1 MYPVHRAR
9 RLRKTPVIRSL
20 VRETRIHNDQLVYP
34 IFIAE
39 TSRRQTPVESMPG
52 ISQHSLDSALEE
64 CLPLYRN
71 GISHFLLFGVT
82 ERKDSGATSAYDE
95 KGVVQQAI
103 RKMKQEM
110 PDSVIFTDVCLCAY
124 TDHGHCG
131 IIKNGL
137 ISNDE
142 SVDVLARVALSHAQ
156 AGADFVSPSDMMDG
170 RISVTRRVLDE
181 NGFQE
186 TGILAYAA
194 KFSSGFYGPF
204 REAAHSAPQFG
215 DRKTHQMD
223 PANRLEALKE
233 IESDIEEG
241 ADIVM
246 VKPAL
251 SYLDI
256 IREARNRFLVP
267 VAAYNVSGEYS
278 MVKAAAM
285 NGWIDEKTVRNEIL
299 LSMRRAGADIIIT
312 YFARDI
318 ALESIGPS

>member
-9 RLRKTPVIRSL
+9 RLRKNPVIRSL
-20 VRETRIHNDQLVYP
+20 VRETSIHPERLIYP
-34 IFIAE
+34 IFVAE
-39 TSRRQTPVESMPG
+39 TSSRQTPVASMPG
-52 ISQHSLDSALEE
+52 IAQYNLDGALEE

-71 GISHFLLFGVT
+71 GISHFLIFGVP
-82 ERKDSGATSAYDE
+82 ERKDPGATSGYDE
-95 KGVVQQAI
+95 KGVVQLAI
-103 RKMKQEM
+103 RKMKEAM
-110 PDSVIFTDVCLCAY
+110 PDAVIFTDVCLCAY

-131 IIKNGL
+131 IIRNGV
-137 ISNDE
+137 IANDE
-142 SVDVLARVALSHAQ
+142 SVAVLARVALSHAQ
-156 AGADFVSPSDMMDG
+156 AGADFVAPSDMMDG
-170 RISVTRRVLDE
+170 RITVIRRVLDE
-181 NGFQE
+181 NGLQDI
-186 TGILAYAA
+186 GILSYAA

-233 IESDIEEG
+233 MESDIEEG
-241 ADIVM
+241 ADIIM

-278 MVKAAAM
+278 MVKAAAL
-285 NGWIDEKTVRNEIL
+285 NGWIDEKAVRDEIL
-299 LSMRRAGADIIIT
+299 LSIRRAGADIIIT

-318 ALESIGPS
+318 ALESNHRD